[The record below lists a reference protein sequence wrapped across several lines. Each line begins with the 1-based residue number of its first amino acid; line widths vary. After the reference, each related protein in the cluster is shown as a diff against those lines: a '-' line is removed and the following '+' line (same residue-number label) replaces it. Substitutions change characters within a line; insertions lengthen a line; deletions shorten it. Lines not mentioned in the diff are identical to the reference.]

1 MIKSVGKK
9 VGWVDPSSLQASDLI
24 TNKEITDKTKQEG
37 QLSPST
43 EVSHQPRAEEEVEDV
58 AIPEADSRGRA
69 TP

>member
-43 EVSHQPRAEEEVEDV
+43 EVSHQARAEEEVEDV